1 MGRNKKFPPLLII
14 LAIIL
19 VIWLLSRFL
28 FIPESKRVDL
38 VIKTGKKAVENENLP
53 KVMSLVYDDYRDDFG
68 MNYQQLK
75 KWFINH
81 FRRYNDIKVLIP
93 YKKISVKEN
102 VAVCSLRVSIGARDL
117 TTNEYEIIYGYSA
130 WGDELI
136 LNLTKINNRWLFSGA
151 QP

>member
-1 MGRNKKFPPLLII
+1 MVRNKKFPPLLLI

-19 VIWLLSRFL
+19 VVWLLSRIL
-28 FIPESKRVDL
+28 FVPESEKVDQ
-38 VIKTGKKAVENENLP
+38 VIMTGKKAVENEDLP
-53 KVMSLVYDDYRDDFG
+53 KVMSLVYDNYQDDFG
-68 MNYQQLK
+68 MDYQQLE

-81 FRRYNDIKVLIP
+81 FRLYNDIKILIP

-136 LNLTKINNRWLFSGA
+136 LDLTKSDGKWRFTNA
-151 QP
+151 HP

>member
-1 MGRNKKFPPLLII
+1 MGRPQKFPPLLII
-14 LAIIL
+14 LATIL
-19 VIWLLSRFL
+19 VLWLLSRIL
-28 FIPESKRVDL
+28 FIPESKKVDQ
-38 VIKTGKKAVENENLP
+38 VIMTGKKAVENEDLS
-53 KVMSLVYDDYRDDFG
+53 KVMSLVYDNYQDDFG
-68 MNYQQLK
+68 MDYQQLE

-81 FRRYNDIKVLIP
+81 FRLYNDIKILIP

-136 LNLTKINNRWLFSGA
+136 LDLTKSDGKWQFTNA
-151 QP
+151 HP